1 MPEKRTST
9 IGEKLSAWLALSRL
23 PFHSVGV
30 LPFILGGVLAW
41 RLGGAFRW
49 DVCGWGTLGVVLVML
64 ATYYANEYWDVVEDA
79 LSARLGPSR
88 FAGGSQVLQRGLLPR
103 HAALWASLVSLLL
116 AIGVALILQL
126 GYGTGPWTIPFAA
139 LGLLGGFFY
148 STRPVRWVSRG
159 WGELWIAFCYGW
171 LPVAVGYYLQVG
183 EIAPLVHWLA
193 IPIGL
198 TIFNVILLNEFPDY
212 PADLEAGKA
221 NLTARLGRE
230 RASRVYGLTSLGSWA
245 AMLLSLDRGV
255 PTRALWFYLPILA
268 LSLILVALVMRGRWR
283 DRATLE
289 KLCGAN
295 LVVNLGTTAAY
306 ILAFVS

>member
-1 MPEKRTST
+1 MST
-9 IGEKLSAWLALSRL
+9 VGEKLSAWLALSRL

-41 RLGGAFRW
+41 RLEGAFRW

-64 ATYYANEYWDVVEDA
+64 ATYYAGEYWDYAEDSIA
-79 LSARLGPSR
+79 ARLGPSR
-88 FAGGSQVLQRGLLPR
+88 FAGGSRVLQRGLLPR
-103 HAALWASLVSLLL
+103 HAALWGSLVSLLL
-116 AIGVALILQL
+116 AIGVAVILQL
-126 GYGTGPWTIPFAA
+126 GCRTGMWTIPFAV

-148 STRPVRWVSRG
+148 STRPVRWVSTG
-159 WGELWIAFCYGW
+159 FGELWIAFCYGW

-193 IPIGL
+193 VPIGL

-212 PADLEAGKA
+212 PADVATGKA
-221 NLTARLGRE
+221 NLAVRLGRE
-230 RASRVYGLTSLGSWA
+230 RASFIYGFASLGSWV
-245 AMLLSLDRGV
+245 AMLLSLGHGV

-268 LSLILVALVMRGRWR
+268 LSLILALLVVRGRWQ
-283 DRATLE
+283 DRAVLE
-289 KLCGAN
+289 KLCAAN